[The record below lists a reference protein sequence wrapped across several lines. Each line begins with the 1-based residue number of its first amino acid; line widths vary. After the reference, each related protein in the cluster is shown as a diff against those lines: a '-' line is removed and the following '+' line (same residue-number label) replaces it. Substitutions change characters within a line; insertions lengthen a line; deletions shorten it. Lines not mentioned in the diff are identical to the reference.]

1 VADAAAAEPG
11 APESAPAPVAG
22 RAARHG
28 ANGRAADRAT
38 VPATGMAA
46 TAPGL
51 QPSVERAAPLGLA
64 GRVRSL
70 ETFRALG
77 NNPNFRLYW
86 CGALTSNVGTW
97 MQMVAQG
104 WLVYQLTSSAFML
117 GAVGFAQSLPILL
130 FSLFGGVLADRF
142 ERRRL
147 MVWTQTGMMVLAF
160 ALAFLTLRGVIT
172 IWHILAIAFLN
183 GTVNAFNTPVRQSIV
198 SDLVR
203 REDLQNAIAINSTQF
218 QLSRSLG
225 PALAGATLALVGP
238 GWCFFIN
245 AMSFVAVI
253 WTLLA
258 MDVPPLPA
266 RRRSSTFS
274 SIKESFLYV
283 RSEPTV
289 FALLLIA
296 AIPSLFGQP
305 YQQMLPALSEGV
317 LRAGPTGLGVL
328 QSAAGLG
335 AVAGSLTIAS
345 LARSRRSGMTLIGAV
360 ILLGFALEVFGLSRV
375 FWASS
380 AVLFVVGFA
389 QMSYNALNQTFLQ
402 QQLPDEMRGRVLA
415 LLTLTTFGLQPF
427 GAMQAGTISAFLGP
441 SMAMVVG
448 GRVCVLCALV
458 ILARWPALR
467 TLR

>member
-1 VADAAAAEPG
+1 VAEAPPAESGAAGRGGESAASQPVEADAEL
-11 APESAPAPVAG
+11 
-22 RAARHG
+22 RARP
-28 ANGRAADRAT
+28 R
-38 VPATGMAA
+38 
-46 TAPGL
+46 L
-51 QPSVERAAPLGLA
+51 SERL
-64 GRVRSL
+64 RSL
-70 ETFRALG
+70 ETFRALRH
-77 NNPNFRLYW
+77 NPNFRLYW
-86 CGALTSNVGTW
+86 TGALTSNVGTW

-117 GAVGFAQSLPILL
+117 GALGFVQSAPILL
-130 FSLFGGVLADRF
+130 FSLYGGVLADRF

-147 MVWTQTGMMVLAF
+147 MVWTQTAMMLLAF
-160 ALAFLTLRGVIT
+160 ALAFLTLRGLIT

-203 REDLQNAIAINSTQF
+203 KEDLHNAIAINSTQF

-253 WTLLA
+253 WTLIA
-258 MDVPPLPA
+258 MDVPPLPP
-266 RRRSSTFS
+266 RSRSSTLS
-274 SIKESFLYV
+274 SIKESFAYV
-283 RSEPTV
+283 RGQPTV

-296 AIPSLFGQP
+296 AIPSMFGQP
-305 YQQMLPALSEGV
+305 YQQMLPAFSEGV

-345 LARSRRSGMTLIGAV
+345 LPRSRRSGSTLLGSV
-360 ILLGFALEVFGLSRV
+360 MLLGFALEVFGLSRA
-375 FWASS
+375 FWASAAS
-380 AVLFVVGFA
+380 LFVVGFA
-389 QMSYNALNQTFLQ
+389 QMTYNALNQTFLQ

-427 GAMQAGTISAFLGP
+427 GAMQAGTISSLLGP
-441 SMAMVVG
+441 PMAMVLG
-448 GRVCVLCALV
+448 GCVCVLCALV
-458 ILARWPALR
+458 VVVRWPVLRALR
-467 TLR
+467 